1 MQLRP
6 SSKGVVLTLARA
18 EAHFVAHVLGR
29 ILENYESP
37 AGDEGFTARW
47 DGRDALRRSGAAEED
62 EALWMEE
69 RAAFR
74 GAHAE
79 ALRSWR
85 QHLAGLQGEWAEWAL
100 DRKDIEIFLLTA
112 NDHRMYL
119 AHRYSI
125 GEGDMESRLEEIGDD
140 DRRMALVEIHLLA
153 QMMEM
158 LLPHAPV

>member
-1 MQLRP
+1 MQLHP
-6 SSKGVVLTLARA
+6 TSQGVSITLARA

-37 AGDEGFTARW
+37 AGDEGFFLRW
-47 DGRDALRRSGAAEED
+47 DGREALRRSGVLEED

-74 GAHAE
+74 SAHAE
-79 ALRSWR
+79 ALRVWR
-85 QHLAGLQGEWAEWAL
+85 QHLAGLRGEWLEWRL
-100 DRKDIEIFLLTA
+100 DRKEIEIFLLTA

-119 AHRYSI
+119 AYRYSI
-125 GEGDMESRLEEIGDD
+125 SEADMESRLEEIDDD

-158 LLPHAPV
+158 LLPHAEV

>member
-1 MQLRP
+1 MQIHP
-6 SSKGVVLTLARA
+6 TPQGVVLTLARA

-29 ILENYESP
+29 ILENYENP
-37 AGDEGFTARW
+37 AGDESFTPHW
-47 DGRDALRRSGAAEED
+47 DGREALRRSGASPED
-62 EALWMEE
+62 EELWMEE

-74 GAHAE
+74 SAHAG

-85 QHLAGLQGEWAEWAL
+85 QRLAAASGEWMEWRL
-100 DRKDIEIFLLTA
+100 DAGEIGVFLLTA

-119 AHRYSI
+119 AHRYAV
-125 GEGDMESRLEEIGDD
+125 GEQDMESRLEEIADD

-158 LLPHAPV
+158 LLPHAPM